1 MPYCIRKRAKRGEM
15 AEWVGGWEVGWLA
28 GLEFCVGSH
37 TFGHTHTHTRA
48 RMQGFVDVDKCT
60 TQHHAF
66 PNIFALGDA
75 SSLPTSKTMAAIT
88 GQAPV
93 LTHNLLRV
101 MAGKRASAQVRV
113 SVCLCLGV

>member
-1 MPYCIRKRAKRGEM
+1 M